1 MSNAPE
7 KPAALWITLA
17 FVSLIAGCL
26 ALAFAGQVITHNP
39 VKETEIVFTPAAAGS
54 AAPASGSP
62 AKPADKPKSA
72 DASKKEDPKAPNS
85 PLKVIGS
92 GAVQVGTLE

>member
-1 MSNAPE
+1 MSNAPA
-7 KPAALWITLA
+7 KPVGLTITLA
-17 FVSLIAGCL
+17 CVAVIAGCL
-26 ALAFAGQVITHNP
+26 SLAFAGQVITHVA
-39 VKETEIVFTPAAAGS
+39 VKESEFVFTPAAPGS
-54 AAPASGSP
+54 AAPAP
-62 AKPADKPKSA
+62 AKAADKPKSA

>member
-39 VKETEIVFTPAAAGS
+39 VKETEIVFTPAA
-54 AAPASGSP
+54 PASGSP